1 MGTLTD
7 ILSDVDFYSFLND
20 LEAYGWFQYVFPFML
35 VYAVVLTILEKVTI
49 FEDKKPV
56 RVIISLVFGLF
67 SVAFEISDT
76 GETLG
81 DLMITLFPGVTAFS
95 MGILALY
102 IVIAMLGVDITKF
115 FGENAANDN
124 KWVMYILGG
133 LGLFVVV
140 YYYARGFGWDGFN
153 QGSELYDFFADPLLY
168 ILVVFGGVFYMVSK
182 DDNPSKPPKKTKTET
197 VTEGE

>member
-7 ILSDVDFYSFLND
+7 ILSDVDFYSFIRD
-20 LEAYGWFQYVFPFML
+20 LDNYGWFQYVFPFML
-35 VYAVVLTILEKVTI
+35 VYAVVLTILDKVTI
-49 FEDKKPV
+49 FDGKKSV
-56 RVIISLVFGLF
+56 RVIIALVFGLF

-76 GETLG
+76 GATLG

-102 IVIAMLGVDITKF
+102 IVIAMLGVDITEF
-115 FGENAANDN
+115 FGRNGGKDP
-124 KWVMYILGG
+124 WLMYVLGG

-140 YYYARGFGWDGFN
+140 YYYARGFGWDGFD

-168 ILVVFGGVFYMVSK
+168 ILVVFGGIFYMVSK
-182 DDNPSKPPKKTKTET
+182 DEGNGGGKGAKTSVGETSPK
-197 VTEGE
+197 